1 MNTMFKKDYYR
12 MTGKKW
18 GISSYL
24 ELLMHYDLRYLYYIR
39 CKRGGGTHIDFL
51 KIW

>member
-1 MNTMFKKDYYR
+1 MNTMLKKDYYQ

-24 ELLMHYDLRYLYYIR
+24 ELLMMFKESGNRR
-39 CKRGGGTHIDFL
+39 SV
-51 KIW
+51 

>member
-39 CKRGGGTHIDFL
+39 SKRGGTHIDFL